1 MASDGTALVASARL
15 LRTRAMV
22 LSGKQR
28 HQFAPSAALPAV
40 GGSSAQLC
48 GIVGLRSEE
57 SQAFGELLLHDPRP
71 AKIITEP
78 QRVNAVT
85 VFNVREGSIVL
96 FPCWLKF
103 DLVLVGQSDEAAR
116 HHAFLELSA
125 AMRVDAATGDTERDD
140 ASWLRV
146 PTGHT

>member
-1 MASDGTALVASARL
+1 MARSPPASARW
-15 LRTRAMV
+15 
-22 LSGKQR
+22 
-28 HQFAPSAALPAV
+28 PARMIA
-40 GGSSAQLC
+40 GSSSAQLC

-57 SQAFGELLLHDPRP
+57 PRAFGELLLHDPRP
-71 AKIITEP
+71 PAAFTEP

-116 HHAFLELSA
+116 HAFLELSA
-125 AMRVDAATGDTERDD
+125 AMRVDAAAGDAERDD

-146 PTGHT
+146 PTEHA